1 MNKESLPDKK
11 YFSISEVS
19 SLCEIKPHTLRFWE
33 KEFSHLKPVTRKGSR
48 RYYQKQDIE
57 HIKQIYYLLYE
68 EGMTIAGAKKNL
80 KSLKIKDLKENTS
93 KAIVQE
99 LEGLLKEIK

>member
-48 RYYQKQDIE
+48 RYYQKKDIE
-57 HIKQIYYLLYE
+57 YIKQIRCLLYE

-80 KSLKIKDLKENTS
+80 ESLKNKDLKEDTS
-93 KAIVQE
+93 EAIVQE

>member
-1 MNKESLPDKK
+1 MMNKENLDKK

-19 SLCEIKPHTLRFWE
+19 SLCKIKPHTLRFWE
-33 KEFSHLKPVTRKGSR
+33 KEFSHLKPLTRKGSR
-48 RYYQKQDIE
+48 RYYQKKDIE
-57 HIKQIYYLLYE
+57 YIKQIHYLLYE

-80 KSLKIKDLKENTS
+80 KSLKNKDLKEDTS
-93 KAIVQE
+93 IAIVQE

>member
-57 HIKQIYYLLYE
+57 QIKQIYYLLYE
-68 EGMTIAGAKKNL
+68 EGMTIAGANKNL
-80 KSLKIKDLKENTS
+80 KSLKNKDLKENTS

>member
-48 RYYQKQDIE
+48 RYYQKQDID

-80 KSLKIKDLKENTS
+80 KSLKNKDLKENTS

>member
-57 HIKQIYYLLYE
+57 QIKQIYYLLYE